1 MLPGLSSSRIQE
13 AIRRLTSLQKY
24 NIIGPYSILLILI
37 DREFLNSNDPKSTCF
52 KVDTINIGQYGI

>member
-24 NIIGPYSILLILI
+24 NIINPYGILLILI
-37 DREFLNSNDPKSTCF
+37 DSEILNSQDPEFNYCNPHS
-52 KVDTINIGQYGI
+52 VNLGQYGI